1 MNRGLQVQTTKVILL
16 VIAAC
21 GLSLAFPCFGSHHKH
36 TSGLTAESYLNL
48 TDSDQTAYIQGL
60 HEAHIKMS
68 EHIDEFGWYKSCTE
82 NKNSEQL
89 FAIFD
94 IWLIKHPQTWDKE
107 AVHLYEVA
115 LKEYCDS

>member
-1 MNRGLQVQTTKVILL
+1 
-16 VIAAC
+16 
-21 GLSLAFPCFGSHHKH
+21 
-36 TSGLTAESYLNL
+36 
-48 TDSDQTAYIQGL
+48 
-60 HEAHIKMS
+60 MS
-68 EHIDEFGWYKSCTE
+68 EHIDEFGWYKSCTK

-89 FAIFD
+89 YAIFD